1 MVKSKESKKSAK
13 KSSKKPSKR
22 LRILA
27 AGDIH
32 GDIDI
37 SKKLAK
43 KGKKEK
49 VDLVV
54 LAGDIYGYSKGD
66 EGILKPFRD
75 AGQKVVFIPGNCDF
89 DEECETLS
97 REGKNI
103 HNYYVTYG
111 GVGIAGIGSPNWKLS
126 LNDDDLSEI
135 KRNFERMKPSKKIL
149 VSHLHA
155 QGTMAEFSG
164 VPGEKVLRKAVK
176 DFKPDLLIS
185 AHIHEAE
192 GVVDDIG
199 DTKVVQVGRRGR
211 IIEV

>member
-1 MVKSKESKKSAK
+1 MAK
-13 KSSKKPSKR
+13 K

-27 AGDIH
+27 AGDLH
-32 GDIDI
+32 GDLDI
-37 SKKLAK
+37 ARKLSA

-75 AGQKVVFIPGNCDF
+75 AGQKVVFVPGNCDF
-89 DEECETLS
+89 DEEHEILKRDAKS
-97 REGKNI
+97 I

-111 GVGIAGIGSPNWKLS
+111 GVGIAGIGSPNWNLS
-126 LNDDDLSEI
+126 LGDEDFSEI
-135 KRNFERMKPSKKIL
+135 KKNFDRMKPAKRIL

-155 QGTMAEFSG
+155 HGTKAEFSG
-164 VPGEKVLRKAVK
+164 IAGEKVLRKAVK

-192 GVVDDIG
+192 GIEDRIG
-199 DTKVVQVGRRGR
+199 KTKVVQVGRRGKVLE
-211 IIEV
+211 I

>member
-1 MVKSKESKKSAK
+1 MSKK
-13 KSSKKPSKR
+13 

-27 AGDIH
+27 AGDLH
-32 GDIDI
+32 GDLDI
-37 SKKLAK
+37 AKKLSA

-54 LAGDIYGYSKGD
+54 LAGDIYGYSEG
-66 EGILKPFRD
+66 EAGILKPFRD
-75 AGQKVVFIPGNCDF
+75 AGQKVVFVPGNCDF
-89 DEECETLS
+89 DEEHEMLK
-97 REGKNI
+97 REAKSI

-126 LNDDDLSEI
+126 LDDEDLDEI
-135 KRNFERMKPSKKIL
+135 KRNFDRMKPAKRIL

-155 QGTMAEFSG
+155 EGTGAEVSG
-164 VPGEKVLRKAVK
+164 VPGEGVLRKAVK

-192 GVVDDIG
+192 GIEDKIG
-199 DTKVVQVGRRGR
+199 KTRVVQVGRRGK
-211 IIEV
+211 ILEI